1 MKSDLFKLK
10 TLSEPLSSLQPIE
23 ESFLQFLGH
32 CTILHIH
39 NVNDVL

>member
-10 TLSEPLSSLQPIE
+10 SLSEPLSSLQPIE
-23 ESFLQFLGH
+23 ETFLPFLGH

-39 NVNDVL
+39 SVNDAL